1 MINKFLQDAID
12 EFCRPTLIEGQ
23 LYAFKL
29 NGYMCSGIYLD
40 TDDDNSEGSFY
51 CNGKPVCK
59 VSEADHIKHM
69 IDSAIHS
76 SHMMYHHL
84 DEALLREVMLIIQNA
99 VETACSRGSDEAVDG
114 LIDAHE
120 AICKRLSQTQGEQ
133 HDSLQT
139 PYPHLS
145 ASTLPTVVSLEP
157 PAKHTVIDLAT
168 GIRIRSECNIKQPFD
183 VKRSIKSIGCRIYR
197 CIQISDFE
205 RAARLHKVYSALK
218 EASDGHH

>member
-1 MINKFLQDAID
+1 MTNKILQDAAIR
-12 EFCRPTLIEGQ
+12 FCRPDLIEGQ
-23 LYAFKL
+23 LYQFKL
-29 NGYMCSGIYLD
+29 NGYSCSGVYLESD
-40 TDDDNSEGSFY
+40 NGNDDGAFY
-51 CNGKPVCK
+51 CNGKAVCK
-59 VSEADHIKHM
+59 VSETDQIKHM

-76 SHMMYHHL
+76 SHMMYRHL

-145 ASTLPTVVSLEP
+145 APTLPTVVSLEP
-157 PAKHTVIDLAT
+157 AAKHTVIDLAT
-168 GIRIRSECNIKQPFD
+168 GIRIRSEGNIKQPFD
-183 VKRSIKSIGCRIYR
+183 VKRSIKSIGRRIYG

-218 EASDGHH
+218 EVSDGHH